1 MLVLPRLTPQTVA
14 VLRALLATPA
24 TPRWGRDIARETG
37 LKSGS
42 LHPILARLEQSG
54 VVESHWEAPE
64 AHEDQ
69 GRPRRRYY
77 KFAPGG
83 AETVHLAL
91 AAADAA
97 TRTTPATGRLHPQP
111 GY

>member
-1 MLVLPRLTPQTVA
+1 MSDMPRLTPQTIA

-24 TPRWGRDIARETG
+24 TPRWGRDLGRETG

-42 LHPILARLEQSG
+42 LHPILARLEQAG
-54 VVESHWEAPE
+54 LIESHWEDPA
-64 AHEDQ
+64 AHEDA

-77 KFAPGG
+77 RFAPGG
-83 AETVHLAL
+83 AQTAHLAL
-91 AAADAA
+91 ADVTLVSSAASI
-97 TRTTPATGRLHPQP
+97 RLHPQP